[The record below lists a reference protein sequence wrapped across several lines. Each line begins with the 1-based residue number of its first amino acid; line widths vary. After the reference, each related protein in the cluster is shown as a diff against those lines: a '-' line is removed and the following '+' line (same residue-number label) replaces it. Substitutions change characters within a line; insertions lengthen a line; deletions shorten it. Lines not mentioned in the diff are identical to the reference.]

1 MVPDLRP
8 LTTRKP
14 LTIIGLGNELLS
26 DDGAGIRVVRELKK
40 RLAGDDVAFEEL
52 SVGGLQLL
60 DYIIG
65 SEQCII
71 VDAVATGA
79 HPVGTSYRFIQTPDS
94 EPVTLTSSHQIDLGQ
109 VLALAKLLGT
119 DIPQKVVVYGI
130 EAGDLTTFQ
139 ESCTNGVS
147 KAIPKLVD
155 TICRDLV
162 DNGEACCTRTGE
174 WQIVNDAVP
183 D

>member
-1 MVPDLRP
+1 MAPDFIP
-8 LTTRKP
+8 LTMRKP

-40 RLAGDDVAFEEL
+40 RLPENDVAFEEL

-60 DYIIG
+60 DYITG
-65 SEQCII
+65 FERCII
-71 VDAVATGA
+71 VDAVATGVRPA
-79 HPVGTSYRFIQTPDS
+79 GTAYRFVQTPDS

-119 DIPQKVVVYGI
+119 DVPQKVIVYGI
-130 EAGDLTTFQ
+130 EAGDVTTFQ

-162 DNGEACCTRTGE
+162 DNGACCTRTGE
-174 WQIVNDAVP
+174 WQIVSDAVQ